1 MAKHKTYRVVIDG
14 VRRRKTKRQ
23 WARYMGVS
31 EQYVSNRLE
40 RDMTMTQIYREMV
53 ERRGEPKAVKDE
65 RRNALIRQFCF

>member
-40 RDMTMTQIYREMV
+40 RDMTMTQIYREVV